1 MDLTEKDKEEPTR
14 KRRGA
19 RKLLDPV
26 RTVGKKKKKRKR
38 KSLVL
43 KAAERVLEEDCN
55 SVLFDDPTTATVS
68 DPVTEA
74 SARYAFKQSVAR
86 QRVKNNTVRRNLA
99 YSHHLIS

>member
-26 RTVGKKKKKRKR
+26 RTVGKKKKKEKKRKR

-74 SARYAFKQSVAR
+74 SARYAFKQSVA
-86 QRVKNNTVRRNLA
+86 
-99 YSHHLIS
+99 